1 LEKQADGGR
10 DRLVRGVP
18 EVCVGGNSV
27 VLFSA
32 RDDGGLCQI
41 DGEIFVRMIWV
52 V

>member
-1 LEKQADGGR
+1 M
-10 DRLVRGVP
+10 RGVR
-18 EVCVGGNSV
+18 EVCVGGGSV

-52 V
+52 GLIRIDFLLNGC